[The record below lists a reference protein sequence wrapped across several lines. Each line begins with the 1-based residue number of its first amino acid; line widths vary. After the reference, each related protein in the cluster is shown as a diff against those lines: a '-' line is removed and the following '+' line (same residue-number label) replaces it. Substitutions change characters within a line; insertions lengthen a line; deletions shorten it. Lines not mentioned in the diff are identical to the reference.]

1 MTTAMDGHIVID
13 DQGVARVEGTRLKVK
28 HLVGVMQAN
37 NLSSKELCDGYPD
50 FKPASIHAALAYYY
64 DHREQIDAEIRADE
78 EFADRCRAESPNR
91 LTREM
96 LEKRLQ
102 ARTGT

>member
-37 NLSSKELCDGYPD
+37 NLSSKELCDVYPD
-50 FKPASIHAALAYYY
+50 FKPA
-64 DHREQIDAEIRADE
+64 
-78 EFADRCRAESPNR
+78 
-91 LTREM
+91 
-96 LEKRLQ
+96 
-102 ARTGT
+102 